1 MAPVPGILPIKGESG
16 RVRTGS
22 GATAAD
28 ARWVGEWDVEI
39 SQDKTEVGPFVGDGN
54 KYPLGSGRSATFSI
68 KGNIPK
74 GGDPAIRAL
83 RKRANGTTTAT
94 VEIMLEAFGG
104 DWFKFADPFI
114 EKYKSSQ
121 KGDGSHEF
129 ECSGSGIVID
139 GDSSSDEE

>member
-1 MAPVPGILPIKGESG
+1 MPAVPGIQPIKGESG
-16 RVRTGS
+16 RIRVGS
-22 GATAAD
+22 GATQAD
-28 ARWVGEWDVEI
+28 ARWAGEWDVEI
-39 SQDKTEVGPFVGDGN
+39 SQDKTEIGPFVGDGN

-68 KGNIPK
+68 KGNIPI

-83 RKRANGTTTAT
+83 RKRANGVTTAA

-104 DWFKFADPFI
+104 DFFKFADPFI

-129 ECSGSGIVID
+129 EVSGSGVVID
-139 GDSSSDEE
+139 GDSSNDED